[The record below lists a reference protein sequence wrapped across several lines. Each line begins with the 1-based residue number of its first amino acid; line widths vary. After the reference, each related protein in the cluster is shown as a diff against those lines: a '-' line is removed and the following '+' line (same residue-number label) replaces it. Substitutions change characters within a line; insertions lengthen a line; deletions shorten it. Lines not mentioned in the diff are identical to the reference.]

1 MPLEYKRF
9 KLYTAAVVVP
19 STLSR
24 GGFFKPAPFLWQKV
38 GGKEISSRGIDSR
51 ALFGGEMNALED
63 IARDVLEPLGYEVLE
78 VIVSSGRVSTSLI
91 VRIDRIDE
99 TPVTVDDLTRASN
112 VLGLELDHLDPI
124 QGEYK
129 LDLES
134 PGPKRPLMTVR
145 HFERHLGL
153 KIKVKRQDA
162 SVIGKIVA
170 VNPESV
176 TLELDGN
183 LTESMPIV
191 GIRAYLAEWPE
202 SHR

>member
-1 MPLEYKRF
+1 
-9 KLYTAAVVVP
+9 
-19 STLSR
+19 
-24 GGFFKPAPFLWQKV
+24 
-38 GGKEISSRGIDSR
+38 
-51 ALFGGEMNALED
+51 MNALED

-91 VRIDRIDE
+91 VRIDRLDE
-99 TPVTVDDLTRASN
+99 QPVTVDDLTRASN

-134 PGPKRPLMTVR
+134 PGPKRPLITAR

-162 SVIGKIVA
+162 SIIGAIVA
-170 VNPESV
+170 VTAESV
-176 TLELDGN
+176 TLELDGGVVET
-183 LTESMPIV
+183 LPIV
-191 GIRAYLAEWPE
+191 GIRAFLAEWPE

>member
-1 MPLEYKRF
+1 
-9 KLYTAAVVVP
+9 
-19 STLSR
+19 
-24 GGFFKPAPFLWQKV
+24 
-38 GGKEISSRGIDSR
+38 
-51 ALFGGEMNALED
+51 MNALED

-134 PGPKRPLMTVR
+134 PGPKRPLITVR
-145 HFERHLGL
+145 HFERHTGL
-153 KIKVKRQDA
+153 KIKVKRMDA
-162 SVIGKIVA
+162 SIIGKIV
-170 VNPESV
+170 VVTPESV

-183 LTESMPIV
+183 VIETLPIA
-191 GIRAYLAEWPE
+191 GIRAFLAEWPD

>member
-1 MPLEYKRF
+1 
-9 KLYTAAVVVP
+9 
-19 STLSR
+19 
-24 GGFFKPAPFLWQKV
+24 
-38 GGKEISSRGIDSR
+38 
-51 ALFGGEMNALED
+51 MNALED

-134 PGPKRPLMTVR
+134 PGPKRPLITLR
-145 HFERHLGL
+145 HFERHTGL

-162 SVIGKIVA
+162 SIIGKIVA

-183 LTESMPIV
+183 VTETLPMA

>member
-1 MPLEYKRF
+1 
-9 KLYTAAVVVP
+9 
-19 STLSR
+19 
-24 GGFFKPAPFLWQKV
+24 
-38 GGKEISSRGIDSR
+38 
-51 ALFGGEMNALED
+51 MNALED

-91 VRIDRIDE
+91 IRIDRIDE

-134 PGPKRPLMTVR
+134 PGPKRPLITAR

-170 VNPESV
+170 VNSESV

-183 LTESMPIV
+183 ATETLPMT
-191 GIRAYLAEWPE
+191 GIRAFLAEWPD